1 MRGLHSITQTQSIV
15 SSSSRP
21 KITESHVLLLS
32 LSVVL
37 LQIFSLGDSF
47 VFLLLLTNLCSVFS
61 LPDGKVFMVANNQS
75 IIYDIEQNTETILPD
90 IPNSVRVTNPFD
102 GSAILLP
109 LSPPDFTPEVLVC
122 GKSSSNLSWYLL

>member
-37 LQIFSLGDSF
+37 LQIFSLGESF

-122 GKSSSNLSWYLL
+122 GKSFSNLSWYLL